1 MPVSDYAIS
10 TLFLIFLMLF
20 LLIGNSPAL
29 HRWLDR
35 VTGMAR
41 REGEAAPEKAPG
53 EEAPGGMSRQ
63 VKDYEAIIFL
73 QLALAG
79 DKGLSPTG
87 LSDNLH
93 FDGRKG
99 SRLHGSPGVG
109 PAGRSPRQKIP
120 SVGKRAG
127 ARRSGGDHSPSSH
140 RRGEVA
146 PLLGTTGI

>member
-1 MPVSDYAIS
+1 MPLSDYAIS

-93 FDGRKG
+93 FDKPIVEKTLASMEAQG
-99 SRLHGSPGVG
+99 LV
-109 PAGRSPRQKIP
+109 
-120 SVGKRAG
+120 
-127 ARRSGGDHSPSSH
+127 
-140 RRGEVA
+140 RRGG
-146 PLLGTTGI
+146 LLGRRFHLSERGREHAVQEGIIPRLRIGEGR